1 MSDWSHG
8 YNVSLG
14 YTYGFYRE
22 LSPDWLDLCTRISGF
37 VPPTRGANGGF
48 RYLELGSG
56 QGVGLCLLAAANPAA
71 EFVGI
76 DFNPEHIAHSKG
88 LAAAAGLSNIR
99 FIEGDFAE
107 LGADWPADL
116 GQFDYVVMH
125 GIYSWI
131 PPEVR
136 RALVRCLDHAVPPGG
151 LVYNSYNTKPGWVST
166 MPFQHMARRL
176 QMVTAKPGPA
186 VIDDTVKLFESL
198 GESNSAIFRV
208 LPTLKARIDSV
219 KTQNRAYLVQEY
231 LHENWHPL
239 WFSEVAAEFGTAK
252 LNFVGAATMA
262 ELMLP
267 GLLPADTRDIIAGQ
281 GDLIFRQE
289 VQDCAIN
296 QSFRRDIFCRGA
308 RRTFNRGI
316 DTAFETELHL
326 VAPPKEEDDTLKI
339 STSFGE
345 LTLKRA
351 SYAEAITALEQGP
364 KTIGEIAALPEFR
377 KQGTSSAIQT
387 LLLLIHTGGIGVGA
401 AKRVD
406 PKPAQRFNT
415 MLARAVCEGAPYTHL
430 AVPVL
435 GSALSVSDIDCML
448 FDAWLAAPKSD
459 AAKLGKG
466 LSERLARLGRK
477 LQQNGQPLE
486 GAAAQERID
495 AMSAA
500 FIDNNLPRWRRV
512 GAVA

>member
-22 LSPDWLDLCTRISGF
+22 LSPDWMDLCARISGF
-37 VPPTRGANGGF
+37 VPPIRDADGRF

-56 QGVGLCLLAAANPAA
+56 QGVGLCLLAAANPNA

-88 LAAAAGLSNIR
+88 LAEAAGLSNIR
-99 FIEGDFAE
+99 FIEGDFAA
-107 LGADWPADL
+107 LGAEWPADL
-116 GQFDYVVMH
+116 GQFEYTTMH

-136 RALVRCLDHAVPPGG
+136 RSLVRCLDHAVPPGG

-166 MPFQHMARRL
+166 QPFQHIARRL

-239 WFSEVAAEFGTAK
+239 WFSEVAAEFGNAK
-252 LNFVGAATMA
+252 LNYVGTATMS

-267 GLLPADTRDIIAGQ
+267 GLLPAATRDIVNAQ
-281 GDLIFRQE
+281 EDPIFRQE

-316 DTAFETELHL
+316 DTALETPLHL
-326 VAPPKEEDDTLKI
+326 IVKPKEEDLKI
-339 STSFGE
+339 GTAFGELSLKHSSFGE
-345 LTLKRA
+345 V
-351 SYAEAITALEQGP
+351 ITALEDGTR
-364 KTIGEIAALPEFR
+364 TIGELIALPTMHA
-377 KQGTSSAIQT
+377 QGASSAIQT
-387 LLLLIHTGGIGVGA
+387 LLLLAHTGVLAVGTIKPA
-401 AKRVD
+401 D
-406 PKPAQRFNT
+406 PKPAQAFNAY
-415 MLARAVCEGAPYTHL
+415 LAQAVSEGAPYGHF
-430 AVPVL
+430 AVPSL
-435 GSALSVSDIDCML
+435 GAALAASDIDCML
-448 FDAWLAAPKSD
+448 LDAWLKTPKAD

-466 LSERLARLGRK
+466 LAERLNKLGRK
-477 LQQNGQPLE
+477 LQQNGQVVE
-486 GAAAQERID
+486 GAAAQQRID
-495 AMSAA
+495 EMATT
-500 FIDNNLPRWRRV
+500 FIENSLPRWRRI
-512 GAVA
+512 GAIA

>member
-37 VPPTRGANGGF
+37 VPPIRRADGGF

-56 QGVGLCLLAAANPAA
+56 QGVGLCLLAAANPNA

-88 LAAAAGLSNIR
+88 LAEAAGLTNIR
-99 FIEGDFAE
+99 FLEGDFAV
-107 LGADWPADL
+107 LGAEWPADL
-116 GQFDYVVMH
+116 GQFEYTVMH

-136 RALVRCLDHAVPPGG
+136 RSLTRCLDHAVPAGG

-166 MPFQHMARRL
+166 LPFQHMARRI
-176 QMVTAKPGPA
+176 QMVTAKSGPS

-198 GESNSAIFRV
+198 GESNSTIFRV

-239 WFSEVAAEFGTAK
+239 WFSEAAAEFGTAK
-252 LNFVGAATMA
+252 LNHIGTATMA

-267 GLLPADTRDIIAGQ
+267 GLLPAGTRDIIAAQ
-281 GDLIFRQE
+281 TDPIFRQE

-316 DTAFETELHL
+316 DTALDTPIHL
-326 VAPPKEEDDTLKI
+326 ISAPKPEDDFKI
-339 STSFGE
+339 GTAFGE
-345 LTLKRA
+345 LSLKRD
-351 SYAEAITALEQGP
+351 SFAEAITALEGGS
-364 KTIGEIAALPEFR
+364 KTIGELIALPVY
-377 KQGTSSAIQT
+377 KSQGTSSAIQS
-387 LLLLIHTGGIGVGA
+387 LLLLAHAGVLGVGA
-401 AKRVD
+401 AKPAN
-406 PKPAQRFNT
+406 PKLAQKFNAF
-415 MLARAVCEGAPYTHL
+415 LARAVTEGAPYTHL
-430 AVPVL
+430 AVPAL
-435 GSALSVSDIDCML
+435 GSALAASDIDCL
-448 FDAWLAAPKSD
+448 LLDAWLESPKAD
-459 AAKLGKG
+459 AAKLGQG
-466 LSERLARLGRK
+466 LGKRLAALGRK
-477 LQQNGQPLE
+477 LQQNGQPVE
-486 GAAAQERID
+486 GEAADKRIEEM
-495 AMSAA
+495 AAA
-500 FIDNNLPRWRRV
+500 FIESSVPRWRRI
-512 GAVA
+512 GAIA